1 MAASPYATSTV
12 GRARRSLPYLA
23 AGVSCALLLS
33 ACGTRISDERVAQAS
48 KGGPAEVTVGADVN
62 NGGLPGDASA
72 PGNTG
77 TVATGAG
84 LPVATAAPGT
94 TNAPATGS
102 NPANPTGGS
111 KNNGGAA
118 GTNGAGTAGGAAP
131 AAGGTA
137 CKAQGPPI
145 VLGSVV
151 EYSGIIGANVGSAI
165 PVMGAWAK
173 WINAN
178 GGIACHPVV
187 VYSQDSASDP
197 GKASSQVQD
206 LVKNRKAIGL
216 VANFVP
222 LSISGFKSAVD
233 SLKVPVVGGDLFSTT
248 WWSDPLFYPVGT
260 HVDANAAGSTIS
272 AASGGANKVAVI
284 YCIEAAV
291 CPPYKDAIKKNAAAN
306 GYSVVYDVQ
315 VSITAPDYT
324 TQCQSAKNAGATQ
337 ISMIVEGSGVS
348 RIARS
353 CANIGYFPKFAVAS
367 LGATFD
373 QNDENVKKMTPT
385 IASAAN
391 DWFTAG
397 SAGQKE
403 FQEAIKRYAPT
414 LTLNATAPLAWA
426 DGMMV
431 KAAIEKLGP
440 SAVGVPITTDMLRK
454 GLSMIKNE
462 TLKDMIRPTSFSP
475 TQGVNPPTP
484 CYYSMIFSS
493 ASSPGKWAKGPN
505 GCLKGLAGASSI
517 SSSLASSRSGGLE
530 QASLGLWAL
539 AGTWV
544 LARRGSRPA

>member
-1 MAASPYATSTV
+1 MAASRS
-12 GRARRSLPYLA
+12 GRARRAVPYLA
-23 AGVSCALLLS
+23 AGISCALLLS
-33 ACGTRISDERVAQAS
+33 ACGTRISDERVVQAS
-48 KGGPAEVTVGADVN
+48 KGGPAEVTAGADL
-62 NGGLPGDASA
+62 GTGALPDATV

-77 TVATGAG
+77 TAATDPGA
-84 LPVATAAPGT
+84 PAATAAPGAA
-94 TNAPATGS
+94 NPATTANSPS
-102 NPANPTGGS
+102 NSTSGG
-111 KNNGGAA
+111 KNNGPAA
-118 GTNGAGTAGGAAP
+118 SGSNGA
-131 AAGGTA
+131 AAGGGAGAA
-137 CKAQGPPI
+137 CTQQGPPI
-145 VLGSVV
+145 ILGSVV

-197 GKASSQVQD
+197 AKASSAVQD

-222 LSISGFKSAVD
+222 LSISGLKSAVD

-272 AASGGANKVAVI
+272 AASAGADKVAVI

-353 CANIGYFPKFAVAS
+353 CASIGYFPKFAVAS

-373 QNDENVKKMTPT
+373 QNDQNVQKMTPT

-403 FQEAIKRYAPT
+403 FQDAMKRYAPT
-414 LTLNATAPLAWA
+414 LKLSATSPLAWA

-431 KAAIEKLGP
+431 KAAIEKLGQ
-440 SAVGVPITTDMLRK
+440 SAVGVPITTEMLRK

-475 TQGVNPPTP
+475 SRGVNPPTP

-493 ASSPGKWAKGPN
+493 PEAPGKWSKAPS
-505 GCLKGLAGASSI
+505 GCLKGLAGASS
-517 SSSLASSRSGGLE
+517 STDGTADSARLDARRDVSLE
-530 QASLGLWAL
+530 QASLGLWAV
-539 AGTWV
+539 AGAWV
-544 LARRGSRPA
+544 LARRGSRRS